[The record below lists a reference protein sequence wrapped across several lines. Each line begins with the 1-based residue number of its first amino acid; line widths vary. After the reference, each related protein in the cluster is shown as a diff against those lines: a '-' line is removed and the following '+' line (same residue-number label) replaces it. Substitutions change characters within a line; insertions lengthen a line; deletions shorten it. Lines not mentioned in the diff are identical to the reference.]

1 MEADPKGFRLF
12 LMEWIEKPG
21 NGWNLGERIVWH
33 CDDPN
38 IRASTWVTCADAETF
53 SRMHWNEPVQYL
65 HSREITFFDG
75 VIDVVYEMK
84 ALEIP
89 RDENC
94 DHVRSKYFRKKAAQ
108 IVMKEKLYAE
118 RWIGSDK

>member
-21 NGWNLGERIVWH
+21 NGWRLGERIVYH

-38 IRASTWVTCADAETF
+38 IRASTWVVCVVAETF
-53 SRMHWNEPVQYL
+53 SHMYWDEPIQYL
-65 HSREITFFDG
+65 HTREEAFFKS
-75 VIDVVYEMK
+75 VIDAVYEMK
-84 ALEIP
+84 ALEIQ

-94 DHVRSKYFRKKAAQ
+94 DRTRTEYFRKKAAQ
-108 IVMKEKLYAE
+108 IVMKEKIYAE
-118 RWIGSDK
+118 RWIGSVK